1 MINAQTLS
9 LQLGGHWY
17 GSYGVAPCP
26 ICQSE
31 RRKGQNALTLSDGKS
46 KLLAHCKKA
55 GCSFHNIAVAAGL
68 RQDTYRPPSLS
79 TITQNREHAQKST
92 MRRSLQAKALWSE
105 AIPIMGTLGEKYL
118 RNRGITSEL
127 PDTIRFLRNCWH
139 PSGKRIP
146 ALIALVEGVEEFAI
160 HRTYLQLDGS
170 AKTQVSPSKAMLGKV
185 SGGAVRLTS
194 RGNSL
199 VVTEGIETALSLSSG
214 LLDFPTTIWAS
225 LSTSGLQGL
234 KLPETASNLII
245 ASDGDAE
252 GRKAAYKLALRAEM
266 SGWQV
271 SFLDAPEGQD
281 WNDVLN
287 VKGEAT

>member
-31 RRKGQNALTLSDGKS
+31 RRKDQNALTLSDGKS

-105 AIPIMGTLGEKYL
+105 AIPIMGTIGEKYL
-118 RNRGITSEL
+118 RNRSITSDL
-127 PDTIRFLRNCWH
+127 PDTLRFLRNCWH
-139 PSGKRIP
+139 PTGKRIP

-170 AKTQVSPSKAMLGKV
+170 AKTQAAPTKAMLGKV

-194 RGNSL
+194 KGNSL

-214 LLDFPTTIWAS
+214 LLDFPATIWAA

-234 KLPETASNLII
+234 QLPKTASKLVI

>member
-1 MINAQTLS
+1 
-9 LQLGGHWY
+9 
-17 GSYGVAPCP
+17 
-26 ICQSE
+26 
-31 RRKGQNALTLSDGKS
+31 
-46 KLLAHCKKA
+46 
-55 GCSFHNIAVAAGL
+55 
-68 RQDTYRPPSLS
+68 
-79 TITQNREHAQKST
+79 
-92 MRRSLQAKALWSE
+92 
-105 AIPIMGTLGEKYL
+105 MGTLGEKYL
-118 RNRGITSEL
+118 RNRGITSDL
-127 PDTIRFLRNCWH
+127 PDTLRFLRNCWH

-214 LLDFPTTIWAS
+214 LLDFPATIWAA

-234 KLPETASNLII
+234 KLPETASKLII

>member
-1 MINAQTLS
+1 MVNAQTLS

-31 RRKGQNALTLSDGKS
+31 RRKGQNALTLSDGES

-55 GCSFHNIAVAAGL
+55 GCSFHDIAVAAGV

-79 TITQNREHAQKST
+79 TIAQNREHAQKST
-92 MRRSLQAKALWSE
+92 VRRSLQAKALWSE

-118 RNRGITSEL
+118 RNRGITSDL
-127 PDTIRFLRNCWH
+127 PDTLRFLRNCWH

-170 AKTQVSPSKAMLGKV
+170 AKTQAHQ
-185 SGGAVRLTS
+185 VR
-194 RGNSL
+194 
-199 VVTEGIETALSLSSG
+199 
-214 LLDFPTTIWAS
+214 
-225 LSTSGLQGL
+225 QC
-234 KLPETASNLII
+234 
-245 ASDGDAE
+245 
-252 GRKAAYKLALRAEM
+252 
-266 SGWQV
+266 
-271 SFLDAPEGQD
+271 
-281 WNDVLN
+281 
-287 VKGEAT
+287 

>member
-1 MINAQTLS
+1 MVNAQTLC

-17 GSYGVAPCP
+17 GIYGVAPCP

-55 GCSFHNIAVAAGL
+55 GCSFHDIVVAAGV

-79 TITQNREHAQKST
+79 TIAQKREYAEKSI
-92 MRRSLQAKALWSE
+92 MRRSLQAKALWLE
-105 AIPIMGTLGEKYL
+105 AIPIVGTLGEKYL
-118 RNRGITSEL
+118 RNRGITSDL
-127 PDTIRFLRNCWH
+127 PDTLRFLRNCWH

-146 ALIALVEGVEEFAI
+146 ALIALVEGVEGFAI
-160 HRTYLQLDGS
+160 HRTYLQFDGS
-170 AKTQVSPSKAMLGKV
+170 AKTQVSPNKAMLGKV

-214 LLDFPTTIWAS
+214 LLDFPATIWAA

-266 SGWQV
+266 SSWQV

-287 VKGEAT
+287 VKGEAK

>member
-1 MINAQTLS
+1 
-9 LQLGGHWY
+9 
-17 GSYGVAPCP
+17 
-26 ICQSE
+26 
-31 RRKGQNALTLSDGKS
+31 
-46 KLLAHCKKA
+46 
-55 GCSFHNIAVAAGL
+55 
-68 RQDTYRPPSLS
+68 
-79 TITQNREHAQKST
+79 
-92 MRRSLQAKALWSE
+92 
-105 AIPIMGTLGEKYL
+105 
-118 RNRGITSEL
+118 
-127 PDTIRFLRNCWH
+127 
-139 PSGKRIP
+139 
-146 ALIALVEGVEEFAI
+146 
-160 HRTYLQLDGS
+160 
-170 AKTQVSPSKAMLGKV
+170 MLGKV

-199 VVTEGIETALSLSSG
+199 VVTEGIETALKSIQWPFRFPSHNMGSS
-214 LLDFPTTIWAS
+214 
-225 LSTSGLQGL
+225 STSGLQGL

>member
-1 MINAQTLS
+1 MVNAQTLC

-17 GSYGVAPCP
+17 GIYGVAPCP

-55 GCSFHNIAVAAGL
+55 GCSFHDIAVAAGV

-79 TITQNREHAQKST
+79 TIAQNRENTQKST
-92 MRRSLQAKALWSE
+92 VRRSLQAKALWFE

-118 RNRGITSEL
+118 RNRGITSDL
-127 PDTIRFLRNCWH
+127 PDTLRFLRNCWH

-146 ALIALVEGVEEFAI
+146 ALIALVEGVEGFAI

-170 AKTQVSPSKAMLGKV
+170 AKTQVSPNKAMLGKV

-214 LLDFPTTIWAS
+214 LLDFPATIWAA

>member
-55 GCSFHNIAVAAGL
+55 GCSFHDIAVAAGV

-79 TITQNREHAQKST
+79 TIAQNREYAEKSI

-105 AIPIMGTLGEKYL
+105 AIPIVGTLGEKYL
-118 RNRGITSEL
+118 RNRGITSDL
-127 PDTIRFLRNCWH
+127 PDTLRFLRNCWH
-139 PSGKRIP
+139 PTGKRIP
-146 ALIALVEGVEEFAI
+146 SLIALVEGVEGFAI

-170 AKTQVSPSKAMLGKV
+170 AKTQVSPNKAMLGKV

-214 LLDFPTTIWAS
+214 LLDFPATIWAA

>member
-1 MINAQTLS
+1 MVNAQTLC

-17 GSYGVAPCP
+17 GIYGVAPCP

-55 GCSFHNIAVAAGL
+55 GCSFHDIVVAAGV

-79 TITQNREHAQKST
+79 TIAQNREYAEKSI
-92 MRRSLQAKALWSE
+92 MRRSLQAKALWLE
-105 AIPIMGTLGEKYL
+105 AIPIVGTLGEKYL
-118 RNRGITSEL
+118 RNRGITSDL
-127 PDTIRFLRNCWH
+127 PDTLRFLRNCWH

-146 ALIALVEGVEEFAI
+146 ALIALVEGVEGFAI

-170 AKTQVSPSKAMLGKV
+170 AKTQVSPNKAMLGKV

-214 LLDFPTTIWAS
+214 LLDFPATIWAA

-234 KLPETASNLII
+234 KLPDTASNLII

-287 VKGEAT
+287 VEGEAT

>member
-1 MINAQTLS
+1 MVNAKTLC

-17 GSYGVAPCP
+17 GIYGVAPCP

-55 GCSFHNIAVAAGL
+55 GCSFHDIVVAAGV

-79 TITQNREHAQKST
+79 TIAQNREYAEKSI
-92 MRRSLQAKALWSE
+92 MRRSLQAKALWLE
-105 AIPIMGTLGEKYL
+105 AIPIVGTLGEKYL
-118 RNRGITSEL
+118 RNRGITSDL
-127 PDTIRFLRNCWH
+127 PDTLRFLRNCWH

-146 ALIALVEGVEEFAI
+146 ALIALVEGVEGFAI

-170 AKTQVSPSKAMLGKV
+170 AKTQVSPNKAMLGKV

-214 LLDFPTTIWAS
+214 LLDFPATIWAA

-234 KLPETASNLII
+234 KLPDTASNLII

-287 VKGEAT
+287 VEGEAT

>member
-1 MINAQTLS
+1 MVNAQTLS

-31 RRKGQNALTLSDGKS
+31 RRKGQNALTLSDGES

-55 GCSFHNIAVAAGL
+55 GCIFHDIAVAAGV

-79 TITQNREHAQKST
+79 TIAQNRENTEKST
-92 MRRSLQAKALWSE
+92 VRRSLQAKALWFE

-118 RNRGITSEL
+118 RNRNITSDL
-127 PDTIRFLRNCWH
+127 PDTLRFLRNCWH

-170 AKTQVSPSKAMLGKV
+170 AKTQASPNKAMLGKV

-214 LLDFPTTIWAS
+214 LLDFPATIWAS

>member
-1 MINAQTLS
+1 
-9 LQLGGHWY
+9 
-17 GSYGVAPCP
+17 
-26 ICQSE
+26 
-31 RRKGQNALTLSDGKS
+31 
-46 KLLAHCKKA
+46 
-55 GCSFHNIAVAAGL
+55 
-68 RQDTYRPPSLS
+68 
-79 TITQNREHAQKST
+79 

-118 RNRGITSEL
+118 RNRGITSDL
-127 PDTIRFLRNCWH
+127 PDTLRFLRNCWH
-139 PSGKRIP
+139 PTGKHIP
-146 ALIALVEGVEEFAI
+146 SLIALVEGVDGFAI

-170 AKTQVSPSKAMLGKV
+170 AKTQASPSKAMLGKV

-214 LLDFPTTIWAS
+214 LLDFPATIWAA

-234 KLPETASNLII
+234 KLPETASELII

-252 GRKAAYKLALRAEM
+252 GRKAAYKLALRAEI

-271 SFLDAPEGQD
+271 SFLAAPEGQD

>member
-139 PSGKRIP
+139 PSGKCIP
-146 ALIALVEGVEEFAI
+146 ALIALVEGVEGFAI

-170 AKTQVSPSKAMLGKV
+170 AKTQVSPNKAMLGKV

-214 LLDFPTTIWAS
+214 LLDFPATIWAS
-225 LSTSGLQGL
+225 LSTSGLQGM

>member
-1 MINAQTLS
+1 MVNAQTLC

-17 GSYGVAPCP
+17 GIYGVAPCP

-55 GCSFHNIAVAAGL
+55 GCSFHDIAVAAGV

-79 TITQNREHAQKST
+79 TIAQNREYAEKSA

-118 RNRGITSEL
+118 RNRGITCGL
-127 PDTIRFLRNCWH
+127 PDTLRFLRNCWH
-139 PSGKRIP
+139 PTGKRIP
-146 ALIALVEGVEEFAI
+146 SLIALVEGVEGFAI

-170 AKTQVSPSKAMLGKV
+170 AKTQVSPNKAMLGKV

-194 RGNSL
+194 KGNSL

-214 LLDFPTTIWAS
+214 LLDFPATIWAA